1 MDPLQRMRRAI
12 REAQYRLS
20 SHANDEMSDDL
31 LVLADVERVIL
42 TGTIVRVLTHDPRG
56 TRYEV
61 LGVALDGR
69 RAHVIC
75 RFVLSGN
82 LLIITAYAEG

>member
-1 MDPLQRMRRAI
+1 MDPLQRMRQAI

-31 LVLADVERVIL
+31 LVMSDVERVIL
-42 TGTIVRVLTHDPRG
+42 TGTIVRVLSHDPRG

-61 LGVALDGR
+61 LGVTLDGR
-69 RAHVIC
+69 RAYVVC
-75 RFVLSGN
+75 RFLLSGN